1 MFLKLWF
8 EPLCL
13 CSLLCPPSES
23 QLQAQLDSMTQYLI
37 FIQGV
42 SEGLRSEVK
51 TMNNARRKARTE
63 KTQAEDQKL
72 KQVDTHM

>member
-13 CSLLCPPSES
+13 CCLLCPPSVS

-51 TMNNARRKARTE
+51 TMNNARRKAGAE

>member
-1 MFLKLWF
+1 
-8 EPLCL
+8 
-13 CSLLCPPSES
+13 
-23 QLQAQLDSMTQYLI
+23 MTQYLI